1 MVIACPLIVWW
12 WGWWGKQAKKQP
24 LNPLSGEV
32 LLGFG

>member
-1 MVIACPLIVWW
+1 MVIACPLMVWW
-12 WGWWGKQAKKQP
+12 WVKQAKKQP